1 MQELRD
7 GKGRIACMGNA
18 ATGLVECLY
27 KGHRTRTRLDVG
39 DNFTVEREG
48 IETIIT
54 RVSDMAFAVDSHRA
68 LPQMRI

>member
-7 GKGRIACMGNA
+7 CKGRIACMGNA

-27 KGHRTRTRLDVG
+27 KGHKTRTHLGIG
-39 DNFTVEREG
+39 DDFTIEREG

-54 RVSDMAFAVDSHRA
+54 RVSNLAFNVDSHRA
-68 LPQMRI
+68 LPHPTM

>member
-7 GKGRIACMGNA
+7 CKGRIACMGNA
-18 ATGLVECLY
+18 ATGLVECRY

-48 IETIIT
+48 IETTIT
-54 RVSDMAFAVDSHRA
+54 RISDMAFAVDSHRT
-68 LPQMRI
+68 LPKTRL

>member
-7 GKGRIACMGNA
+7 CKGRIACMGNA
-18 ATGLVECLY
+18 STGFVECLY
-27 KGHRTRTRLDVG
+27 KGHKTRTHLNIG
-39 DNFTVEREG
+39 DNFIVEREG

-68 LPQMRI
+68 LPQIRI

>member
-7 GKGRIACMGNA
+7 CKGRIACMGNA

-27 KGHRTRTRLDVG
+27 KGHKTRTHLDVG
-39 DNFTVEREG
+39 ADFTIEREG

-54 RVSDMAFAVDSHRA
+54 RVSDIAFVVDSHRT
-68 LPQMRI
+68 LPTRI

>member
-7 GKGRIACMGNA
+7 CKGRIACMGNA
-18 ATGLVECLY
+18 STGFVECLY
-27 KGHRTRTRLDVG
+27 KGHKTRAHLNIG
-39 DNFTVEREG
+39 DNFIVEREG

-68 LPQMRI
+68 LPQFRI

>member
-7 GKGRIACMGNA
+7 CKGRIACMGNA
-18 ATGLVECLY
+18 TTGLVECLY

-68 LPQMRI
+68 LPQIRI

>member
-7 GKGRIACMGNA
+7 CKGRIACMGNA
-18 ATGLVECLY
+18 TTGLVECLY

>member
-7 GKGRIACMGNA
+7 CKGRIACMGNA
-18 ATGLVECLY
+18 STGFVECLY
-27 KGHRTRTRLDVG
+27 KGHKTRAHLNIG
-39 DNFTVEREG
+39 DNFIVEREG

-68 LPQMRI
+68 LPQIRI

>member
-7 GKGRIACMGNA
+7 CKGRIACMGNA

-39 DNFTVEREG
+39 DKFTVEREG